1 MSIRQMLSYIFE
13 NYPEATKARWG
24 AESEMFQKFEYG
36 FKELLQDLPL
46 VQNNSNLSVKPSTG
60 KGVWAGVP
68 WIAFL
73 DKRET
78 DSITKGMHAIFLFRE
93 DMSGVYL
100 AMGLGITEFKEAH
113 PHTWPSVVE
122 TKVAQLRTRFGY
134 LTASGFEVGPGF
146 DLRSKTA
153 RGRSYGTGVSVYK
166 LYERDN
172 LPSDQEIEQDIA
184 ALLTAYSDYVQKRET
199 PSEVPLV
206 VRESTPVVQVE
217 PTLGDVV
224 THFASAL
231 KESHI
236 WFGDN
241 HQDLVRSF
249 MTSLVTKR
257 FVILT
262 GLSGSGKTQIAMR
275 FGEWL
280 GKDRSLLVPVRPD
293 WTGAEALFGY
303 EDALLKD
310 DNGRRAWHVPEVL
323 QFMLKAARDTAN
335 PYLLILD
342 EMNLAHVE
350 RYFAD
355 VLSGMESGQP
365 CLPNLKPEASDG
377 LWRCPEGEAKRIA
390 FPRNLF
396 IVGTVNV
403 DETTYMF
410 SPKVLDRANTFEFRV
425 TRDDLQVDAEKP
437 TACKPAPTR
446 LANYFLKVAKDDHF
460 QANRPATERDRL
472 AAALQDMHD
481 ILADGGFE
489 FGHRVFYEVLRF
501 AAIWQATGDEGFES
515 VLDRQV
521 MQKILP
527 RLHGTRRRLEP
538 ILCALGQ
545 YCHELKHDPKVRFDP
560 EKVEEAQ
567 AKLKLSFSK
576 VKRMTKAVRINQ
588 FASFTE

>member
-13 NYPEATKARWG
+13 DYQEATKAKWG
-24 AESEMFQKFEYG
+24 KGSEMYHQFEYR
-36 FKELLQDLPL
+36 FKELLGQLPIVQSNPQLL
-46 VQNNSNLSVKPSTG
+46 VKASTG

-68 WIAFL
+68 WIALL

-78 DSITKGMHAIFLFRE
+78 DSIHKGLHVIFLFRE
-93 DMSGVYL
+93 DMSAVCLGI
-100 AMGLGITEFKEAH
+100 GTGITEFKTTHKRGWKKALEA
-113 PHTWPSVVE
+113 SV
-122 TKVAQLRTRFGY
+122 K
-134 LTASGFEVGPGF
+134 
-146 DLRSKTA
+146 DLRHRFHYLVPQGFMMEPGVVLAHSGDGA
-153 RGRSYGTGVSVYK
+153 EYGLGVSVYK
-166 LYERDN
+166 LYEKDN
-172 LPSDQEIEQDIA
+172 LPSDWEIEQDIA
-184 ALLTAYSDYVQKRET
+184 TLLTAYSDYVEKKET
-199 PSEVPLV
+199 PSPVPEVEKVATSV
-206 VRESTPVVQVE
+206 VEVE

-224 THFASAL
+224 NHFSNAL
-231 KESHI
+231 TVSHI
-236 WFGDN
+236 SFGAH

-249 MTSLVTKR
+249 VTSLVTKR

-280 GKDRSLLVPVRPD
+280 GKGRSLLVPVRPD

-310 DNGRRAWHVPEVL
+310 LDGSRAWHVPEAL
-323 QFMLKAARDTAN
+323 AFMLQAAKDPSN

-355 VLSGMESGQP
+355 VLSGMESDQP
-365 CLPNLKPEASDG
+365 CLPNLVLQYDQ
-377 LWRCPEGEAKRIA
+377 LWRISPIEAKRIP

-396 IVGTVNV
+396 IIGTVNV

-425 TRDDLQVDAEKP
+425 TRADLNVDATKP
-437 TACKPAPTR
+437 QPCQAAPAR
-446 LANYFLKVAKDDHF
+446 LTNYLLKLAKDDQF
-460 QANRPATERDRL
+460 QTKHPATERDRL
-472 AAALQDMHD
+472 AEALQDIHD
-481 ILADGGFE
+481 ILAEGGFE

-501 AAIWQATGDEGFES
+501 AALWEATGNTSFEA

-521 MQKILP
+521 MQKVLP

-545 YCHELKHDPKVRFDP
+545 YCAELKHDAKVRFDP
-560 EKVEEAQ
+560 EKADEEA
-567 AKLKLSFSK
+567 ALLKLSFSK
-576 VKRMTKAVRINQ
+576 VKRMTKGVRINQ